1 MAIAV
6 QSDPNDIRELK
17 EMFQA
22 LDADGNGTVSFEELE
37 QGLGD
42 RENRDQLIEL
52 LRAADTDNSGT
63 INYSGKRSLH
73 KSALNPIHNQF
84 TLIILLYNMAEFLA
98 ATMD

>member
-73 KSALNPIHNQF
+73 KSALNPLNNQF